1 MMPKI
6 SVIVPVYNA
15 EKNIQRCAE
24 SVLAQDMEDL
34 ELILVDDGSRDG
46 SPALLDS
53 LAAADRRVRVIHK
66 PNGGVSS
73 ARNRG
78 LAEARGEYVQ
88 FADADDRLPM
98 DSCKLLL
105 REAESTGADM
115 VIADFY
121 RVVDESVSRK
131 GSIEKGCLL
140 SRREYADE
148 MLRSPADLYYGALW
162 NKLYRRSIIEEHGV
176 RMDENISF
184 SEDMIFNLEYL
195 LHVKSVAVTK
205 APVYYYVMNR
215 GSLVSQSL
223 DLGATVR
230 MKTSVIK
237 YYDRFYRD
245 TFDLQEYSDRLPVIY
260 GYLLAFSTDFLNIPL
275 MPGTRKLGRETGAP
289 AFFSDRLEGSPLQ
302 ESYLSSRLMDRYVA
316 SLGKRL
322 RLSSEQVLALYFL
335 MKMGE
340 PCSSDDISAFLGIS
354 RVASAPHIAGLL
366 ALGRV
371 KFETSL
377 SLKEKQDMYSF
388 SSDDIAAELEGL
400 ESDLD
405 SVRLEGFSPEEIR
418 ALKSLEERVSAN
430 IEKHLAAESL

>member
-1 MMPKI
+1 MKI
-6 SVIVPVYNA
+6 SVIIPVYNA

-131 GSIEKGCLL
+131 GSIEKGGLL

-162 NKLYRRSIIEEHGV
+162 NKLYRRSIIEAHGV

-260 GYLLAFSTDFLNIPL
+260 GYMLAFSTDFLNLPL
-275 MPGTRKLGRETGAP
+275 MPGTSRLGRESGAP
-289 AFFSDRLEGSPLQ
+289 VYMSESLEGSPLQ
-302 ESYLSSRLMDRYVA
+302 ESYLSSRLMDRYVS

-322 RLSSEQVLALYFL
+322 RLGSEQVLMLYLL
-335 MKMGE
+335 MKAGR
-340 PCSSDDISAFLGIS
+340 PCSSDDISGFLGIS
-354 RVASAPHIAGLL
+354 RVAAAPHAAKLL
-366 ALGRV
+366 ALGYIR
-371 KFETSL
+371 FETAL
-377 SLKEKQDMYSF
+377 SLREKQDMYSF
-388 SSDDIAAELEGL
+388 SAPELKDELLGL
-400 ESDLD
+400 EEDLD
-405 SVRLEGFSPEEIR
+405 RVRLEGFSEEDKQTLR
-418 ALKSLEERVSAN
+418 RLEERVSAN
-430 IEKHLAAESL
+430 IEKRLSAESL

>member
-1 MMPKI
+1 MKI
-6 SVIVPVYNA
+6 SVIIPVYNA

-131 GSIEKGCLL
+131 GSIEKGGLL

-260 GYLLAFSTDFLNIPL
+260 GYMLAFSTDFLNLPL
-275 MPGTRKLGRETGAP
+275 MPGTSKLGRESGAP
-289 AFFSDRLEGSPLQ
+289 VCMSESLEGSPLQ
-302 ESYLSSRLMDRYVA
+302 ESYLSSRLMDRYVS

-322 RLSSEQVLALYFL
+322 GLGSEQVLMLYLL
-335 MKMGE
+335 MKAGR
-340 PCSSDDISAFLGIS
+340 PCSSDDVSGFLGIS
-354 RVASAPHIAGLL
+354 RVAAAPHAAKLL
-366 ALGRV
+366 ALGYVR
-371 KFETSL
+371 FETAL
-377 SLKEKQDMYSF
+377 SLREKQDMYSF
-388 SSDDIAAELEGL
+388 SAPELKDELLGL
-400 ESDLD
+400 EQDLD
-405 SVRLEGFSPEEIR
+405 RVRLEGFSEEDIKTLR
-418 ALKSLEERVSAN
+418 RLEERVSVN
-430 IEKHLAAESL
+430 IEKRLSAETL

>member
-1 MMPKI
+1 MKI
-6 SVIVPVYNA
+6 SVIIPVYNA

-53 LAAADRRVRVIHK
+53 LAASDRRIRVIHK

-131 GSIEKGCLL
+131 GSIEKGGLL

-260 GYLLAFSTDFLNIPL
+260 GYMLAFSTDFLNLPL
-275 MPGTRKLGRETGAP
+275 MPGTSRLGRESGAP
-289 AFFSDRLEGSPLQ
+289 VYMSESLEGSPLQ
-302 ESYLSSRLMDRYVA
+302 ESYLSSRLMDRYVS

-322 RLSSEQVLALYFL
+322 RLSSEQVLMLYLL
-335 MKMGE
+335 MKAGR
-340 PCSSDDISAFLGIS
+340 PCSSDDVSGFLGIS
-354 RVASAPHIAGLL
+354 RVAVAPHAAKLL
-366 ALGRV
+366 ALGYVR
-371 KFETSL
+371 FETAL
-377 SLKEKQDMYSF
+377 SLREKQDMYSF
-388 SSDDIAAELEGL
+388 SVPELRDELLGL
-400 ESDLD
+400 EQDLD
-405 SVRLEGFSPEEIR
+405 RVRLEGFSEEDKQTLR
-418 ALKSLEERVSAN
+418 RLEERVSSN
-430 IEKHLAAESL
+430 IEKRLSAETL